1 MQAINAHKLL
11 PVNGDTKFIM
21 KARCCKKCTTKLSI
35 YNLSEYCGA
44 HSSYNRLNATTVLSR
59 RKQCQ

>member
-1 MQAINAHKLL
+1 MA
-11 PVNGDTKFIM
+11 VNGEAKFI
-21 KARCCKKCTTKLSI
+21 KKSRACKKCTTKLSI
-35 YNLSEYCGA
+35 YNLSDYCGS